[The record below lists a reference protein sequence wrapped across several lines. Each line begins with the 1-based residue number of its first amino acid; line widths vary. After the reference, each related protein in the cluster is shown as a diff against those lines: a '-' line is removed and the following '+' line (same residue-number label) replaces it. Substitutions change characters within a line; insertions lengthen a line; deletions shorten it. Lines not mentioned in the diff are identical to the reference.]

1 MLIMNSPGRLV
12 LPRRDRDRAGSGGKR
27 APDPKAQ
34 IVVPVVGSVPVAVV
48 AHCGDDDSA
57 PETR

>member
-1 MLIMNSPGRLV
+1 V
-12 LPRRDRDRAGSGGKR
+12 LPRRDRDRTGSGGKR
-27 APDPKAQ
+27 APDPEAQ